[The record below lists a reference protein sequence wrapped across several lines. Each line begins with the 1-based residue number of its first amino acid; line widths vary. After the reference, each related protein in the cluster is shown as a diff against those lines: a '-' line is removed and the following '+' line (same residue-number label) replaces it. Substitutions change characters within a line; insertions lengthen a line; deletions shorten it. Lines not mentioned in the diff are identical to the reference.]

1 MDPQRWI
8 ALCTRLGCRD
18 CTARFGILERSYA
31 ERHRYYHTAKHIQ
44 ECLHLF
50 QAVADL
56 ADSPDEVEF
65 AIWLHDVIHQ
75 PARSDNEE
83 RSAELAAA
91 WLSDCQVDSAFV
103 DRVRR
108 LIASTRHTEPP
119 GSGDEALLQDVDLA
133 VLGSPPQRYAE
144 YEAEV
149 RREYRWVPSFL
160 FRRRRAEI
168 LESFLRRD
176 AIYRTPWFVERFE
189 LTARRNLNESVAAL
203 RGAV

>member
-1 MDPQRWI
+1 MDLQRWI
-8 ALCTRLGCRD
+8 ALCARLGCRH
-18 CTARFGILERSYA
+18 CTRRFGVLESSYA
-31 ERHRYYHTAKHIQ
+31 ERHRHYHTANHLQ
-44 ECLHLF
+44 ECLLLF

-56 ADSPDEVEF
+56 ADSPDELEF
-65 AIWLHDVIHQ
+65 AIWLHDVIYQ
-75 PARSDNEE
+75 PRRTDNEE
-83 RSAELAAA
+83 RSAKLAAT
-91 WLSDCQVDSAFV
+91 WLSDCQVDDALI

-119 GSGDEALLQDVDLA
+119 GSGDEALLQDIDLG

-149 RREYRWVPSFL
+149 RREYWWVPSFL

-176 AIYRTPWFVERFE
+176 AIYRTPWFVERLE
-189 LTARRNLNESVAAL
+189 LTARRNVSQSVAAL
-203 RGAV
+203 RSGV